1 MSEIYFSGTNS
12 RTVLDRET
20 DAAAEVF
27 VDLLKVFPWARLDE
41 CFAIT
46 SPIQHE
52 VLNDQVVTTCLPIS
66 WARLAI
72 GPECVLAARKF
83 CMGGAT
89 SFLRLYNI
97 YDEAKPDWLPSSAQ
111 VFFTGTNHAELMRP
125 APASIDAFKDL
136 YFKGDADQ
144 IEAAFGLPIKRGQYE
159 TFYGATVVDGL
170 PVRIK
175 QYVYETQSGF
185 SDWDVVWMMAC
196 KHQNKQHLL
205 GV

>member
-1 MSEIYFSGTNS
+1 
-12 RTVLDRET
+12 
-20 DAAAEVF
+20 
-27 VDLLKVFPWARLDE
+27 
-41 CFAIT
+41 
-46 SPIQHE
+46 
-52 VLNDQVVTTCLPIS
+52 
-66 WARLAI
+66 
-72 GPECVLAARKF
+72 
-83 CMGGAT
+83 MGGAT